1 LSEAQ
6 LRVYQNYYFNCIR
19 DVDQHVG
26 SVLDAITQLGL
37 AGNTIVVVTA
47 DHGELGG
54 AHGGM
59 LGKGADIY
67 KETVRVPLIVRHPD
81 IRGGTTDALVG
92 GIDLVPTLL
101 GFAGLNDAERQQ
113 RYPALHGVDVGAVVA
128 NARAR
133 TARDERGILFNYG
146 TPSGPL
152 GPNGP
157 SAASNPSVPV
167 RGIIRGVFDGRYKFG
182 RYFRITEH
190 HEPRD
195 WETLLAHNDLEL
207 YDTQA
212 DPDEI
217 VNLAARPEPQR
228 ARLLELNAKVNALID
243 SEIGSDDGSMYPGP
257 TEPYVLNKTAS

>member
-1 LSEAQ
+1 
-6 LRVYQNYYFNCIR
+6 
-19 DVDQHVG
+19 
-26 SVLDAITQLGL
+26 
-37 AGNTIVVVTA
+37 
-47 DHGELGG
+47 
-54 AHGGM
+54 
-59 LGKGADIY
+59 
-67 KETVRVPLIVRHPD
+67 
-81 IRGGTTDALVG
+81 VG
-92 GIDLVPTLL
+92 GVDLVPTVL
-101 GFAGLNDAERQQ
+101 GMAGLNDAERQQ
-113 RYPALHGVDVGAVVA
+113 RYPALRGVDVGAVIA

-157 SAASNPSVPV
+157 AASAPV

-195 WETLLAHNDLEL
+195 WGTLLAHNDLEL
-207 YDTQA
+207 YDTQT

-217 VNLAARPEPQR
+217 VNLAARPEGQQ

-243 SEIGSDDGSMYPGP
+243 SEIGPDDGSMYPGP
-257 TEPYVLNKTAS
+257 TAPYVLNKTAS